1 MTISEGQMMIPP
13 KKEGQLYDAQCC
25 MKEHDLLDLIVKEFI

>member
-1 MTISEGQMMIPP
+1 MTISGGQMMIPP

-25 MKEHDLLDLIVKEFI
+25 MKEHDLHDIIVKEFI

>member
-1 MTISEGQMMIPP
+1 MMIPP

-25 MKEHDLLDLIVKEFI
+25 MKEHDLHDVIVKELYKYYII